1 MKQGG
6 GQDIRTAMEW
16 RQVLR
21 SEMGELMN
29 IRSWSNVKSYQA
41 EMGLT
46 SLGETAAYI
55 AASINRAGLVGIV
68 RLVLIDL
75 REGR

>member
-1 MKQGG
+1 MEHGG
-6 GQDIRTAMEW
+6 GQDVRTTTEW
-16 RQVLR
+16 KQALR
-21 SEMGELMN
+21 REMGEVMN
-29 IRSWSNVKSYQA
+29 IRSWSEVLAYQR

-68 RLVLIDL
+68 RLVLVDL

>member
-1 MKQGG
+1 MEHG
-6 GQDIRTAMEW
+6 GQDIRTATEW
-16 RQVLR
+16 KQALR

-29 IRSWSNVKSYQA
+29 IRSWSEVLAYQQ

-46 SLGETAAYI
+46 GAGETAAYV